1 MYTQINCQSVYI
13 TDHDVFKYVY
23 IHGKNHMYI
32 HIYICIDNCKNT
44 FYRYIYIYTYTMLQ
58 WVGQGKESWCYHL
71 ERLPER
77 RCHLCCLCIAA
88 CLLYV
93 YIYIYMCT
101 IYRYIHQICI
111 YIYIYIYTFAFY
123 IYIHIYIY
131 IIRFG
136 SGRFWQESASEA
148 KVPRKKAGTL
158 IAHTSYIYIYIYA
171 A

>member
-1 MYTQINCQSVYI
+1 ME
-13 TDHDVFKYVY
+13 
-23 IHGKNHMYI
+23 KNHMYI

-44 FYRYIYIYTYTMLQ
+44 FYRYIYTYTMLQ

-101 IYRYIHQICI
+101 IYIYSSNMYIYIYIHLHSI
-111 YIYIYIYTFAFY
+111 YIYIYIY
-123 IYIHIYIY
+123 IYISFVLGLVD
-131 IIRFG
+131 FG
-136 SGRFWQESASEA
+136 RNLLRKQRCRVKRQE
-148 KVPRKKAGTL
+148 L
-158 IAHTSYIYIYIYA
+158 
-171 A
+171 